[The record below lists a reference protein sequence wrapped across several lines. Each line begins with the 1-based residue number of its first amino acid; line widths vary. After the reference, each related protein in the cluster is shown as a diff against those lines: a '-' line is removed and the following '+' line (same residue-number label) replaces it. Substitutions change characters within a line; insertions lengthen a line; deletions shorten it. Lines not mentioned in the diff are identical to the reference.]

1 MVTSE
6 PNCRLKLP
14 VAPVQ
19 LMIEEVQAFATRI
32 NGTVIDTDSAIEG
45 WIDRC
50 FSMLPIPAESLKEGE
65 NVVDIRTDYHEASN
79 LEALYLAGDFGV
91 SISGKKCSI
100 VASPARVAASDI
112 SGQGL
117 PFYSGAIRYTL
128 KVERKPTEGERIFL
142 TVPEFE
148 GACLKVVANGNTQI
162 IGWQPYEADI
172 TDALAETDEIALELV
187 LTRRNRFGPLHQ
199 LPVRAPNY
207 GPNNWFTEGEGWSDE
222 YQLWPVGLLA
232 APVVEVRIT

>member
-6 PNCRLKLP
+6 PNYRLKLP

-19 LMIEEVQAFATRI
+19 LMMEEVQAFATRI

-65 NVVDIRTDYHEASN
+65 NVVEIRTDYHEASN

-187 LTRRNRFGPLHQ
+187 LRRRNLFGPLHQ